1 MFKATARRLY
11 QLVGKTKLSDLPAEW
26 QATVGHVLDTE
37 ETTDAKFKNAEI
49 RGAKPHRSF
58 DDPEDKQDVISVRIK
73 DGELKTFRRL
83 HIHQDGSV
91 NRIEV

>member
-1 MFKATARRLY
+1 MNDPPT
-11 QLVGKTKLSDLPAEW
+11 EW
-26 QATVGHVLDTE
+26 QATVIHVLDTE
-37 ETTDAKFKNAEI
+37 ETTDPKFKNAEI
-49 RGAKPHRSF
+49 RGAKPHRSY

-91 NRIEV
+91 NRTEV

>member
-11 QLVGKTKLSDLPAEW
+11 QLVGKTKLSDLPAES
-26 QATVGHVLDTE
+26 HC
-37 ETTDAKFKNAEI
+37 